1 MTRALHV
8 GKIILSILILY
19 IMVNIMAGF
28 VLYSLGFPPAIV
40 ALVSIVA
47 TALIAR
53 RSWDRI
59 AQ

>member
-19 IMVNIMAGF
+19 ILVNIMAAF
-28 VLYSLGFPPAIV
+28 VLYSLGFSSAIV

-47 TALIAR
+47 TVLIAR

>member
-19 IMVNIMAGF
+19 IMVNIMAAF
-28 VLYSLGFPPAIV
+28 VLYSLGFPQGV
-40 ALVSIVA
+40 VVLVSIVA
-47 TALIAR
+47 TVLIAR

>member
-8 GKIILSILILY
+8 GKIVLSILLLY
-19 IMVNIMAGF
+19 VIVNVMAALI
-28 VLYSLGFPPAIV
+28 LYSLGFPQGVV

-47 TALIAR
+47 TVLIAR

-59 AQ
+59 AR